1 MSESCHRVS
10 SHRELPSWMTKNK
23 GKEKEP
29 LKSQRKRKA
38 ARAIFYCMN
47 EKELVEAAVSFLTNG
62 EDVAILADHKIADG
76 PGGTTVK
83 IREKPASSKTK
94 AEAVEEES
102 SDCRDAQEMAYVSE
116 TDYDIT
122 EMERVPYTKSPQY
135 QRPEGQRSGPLQDHS
150 GLRITDPEAKK
161 RQQHSQMPADTT
173 EEEDDALRLVQEI
186 FFT

>member
-1 MSESCHRVS
+1 MQTGRSK
-10 SHRELPSWMTKNK
+10 LPSWMTKNK

-29 LKSQRKRKA
+29 LKRA
-38 ARAIFYCMN
+38 WVLAIFYCMN

-62 EDVAILADHKIADG
+62 EDVAILADHKVALFC
-76 PGGTTVK
+76 
-83 IREKPASSKTK
+83 SL
-94 AEAVEEES
+94 
-102 SDCRDAQEMAYVSE
+102 
-116 TDYDIT
+116 
-122 EMERVPYTKSPQY
+122 PYTKSPQY

-150 GLRITDPEAKK
+150 GLVITEPEAKK